1 MEMEVLVLFGDYA
14 LIAGTYDSK
23 QMWTK
28 AIKKKKN
35 DSKKDNYNTP
45 SDLAVNHIIIASSGR
60 LNTSKFCC
68 DFIES
73 IERDTVIMVW
83 SVD

>member
-1 MEMEVLVLFGDYA
+1 MEVLVLFGDCA

-28 AIKKKKN
+28 AIKKKN
-35 DSKKDNYNTP
+35 DTKKDNYNTP
-45 SDLAVNHIIIASSGR
+45 SDLAVNYIIIASSAR
-60 LNTSKFCC
+60 LNTSEFCC

>member
-28 AIKKKKN
+28 AIKKKKTIQ
-35 DSKKDNYNTP
+35 KK
-45 SDLAVNHIIIASSGR
+45 III
-60 LNTSKFCC
+60 THQV
-68 DFIES
+68 
-73 IERDTVIMVW
+73 T
-83 SVD
+83 